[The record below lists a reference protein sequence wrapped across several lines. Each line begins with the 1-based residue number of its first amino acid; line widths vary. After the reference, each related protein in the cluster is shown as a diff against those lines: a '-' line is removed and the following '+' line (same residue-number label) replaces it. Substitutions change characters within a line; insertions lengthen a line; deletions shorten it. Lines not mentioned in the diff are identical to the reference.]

1 MKIKKTLLAGA
12 TAAAVAFA
20 GVGVANAAE
29 GSSELPGSLT
39 SLSSEGGSGEGSGEG
54 GSLESLLGSLG
65 EGGSSDLQLDN
76 ILGSL
81 AGEDSPLGS
90 LADDEDPFGTIR
102 NITAIISLITAAVGL
117 GGLFS

>member
-12 TAAAVAFA
+12 TAATVAFA
-20 GVGVANAAE
+20 GVGVASAQE

-39 SLSSEGGSGEGSGEG
+39 SLSSEGGSGEG

-65 EGGSSDLQLDN
+65 EGGSSNLELDN

-90 LADDEDPFGTIR
+90 LADESDPFSTIR

-117 GGLFS
+117 GGLFG